1 MSWLTSP
8 TTTANPGVRTS
19 VPALK
24 TTGAALQGLSVGTQ
38 TEFLLDAMARA
49 FEGLRPFISTHVR
62 WCERGAP
69 VQG

>member
-1 MSWLTSP
+1 
-8 TTTANPGVRTS
+8 
-19 VPALK
+19 
-24 TTGAALQGLSVGTQ
+24 
-38 TEFLLDAMARA
+38 MARA